1 LRYADI
7 PRAEVEEGAPTPD
20 RVVPITESCA
30 ANWTPLC
37 RIVVNF
43 PDHIQPLFDLDRSVV
58 DEMGMVVSDT
68 TCASCHNRFDA
79 DNELQV
85 PAGQLELTGN
95 PSPVNANFLTS
106 YRELF
111 FNDVELEIIDGAL
124 LPRLIPVFDNNGDPV
139 FEVDE
144 EGELILDEEGN
155 PIQVTQQVNVI
166 SSMRTA
172 GANSSGRFFAPFEQ
186 GGSHQDWLSPAEL
199 RMISEWLDVG
209 GQYYNNPFD
218 APSD

>member
-1 LRYADI
+1 
-7 PRAEVEEGAPTPD
+7 
-20 RVVPITESCA
+20 
-30 ANWTPLC
+30 
-37 RIVVNF
+37 
-43 PDHIQPLFDLDRSVV
+43 
-58 DEMGMVVSDT
+58 M
-68 TCASCHNRFDA
+68 
-79 DNELQV
+79 
-85 PAGQLELTGN
+85 
-95 PSPVNANFLTS
+95 
-106 YRELF
+106 F

-186 GGSHQDWLSPAEL
+186 GGSHQDWLSSAEL